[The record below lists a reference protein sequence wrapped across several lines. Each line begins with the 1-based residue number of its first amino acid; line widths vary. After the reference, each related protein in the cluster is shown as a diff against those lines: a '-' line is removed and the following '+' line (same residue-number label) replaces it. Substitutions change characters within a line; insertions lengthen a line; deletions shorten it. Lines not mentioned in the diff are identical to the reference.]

1 MMFVISIKETVWEL
15 LNLFVEST
23 KVLDALH
30 I

>member
-1 MMFVISIKETVWEL
+1 MMFVISIKETVWDL
-15 LNLFVEST
+15 LNPFVEST